1 MLPVPFE
8 EDVFKV
14 PSIYNFAVLN
24 TLVGLPMP
32 FLSCRNAN
40 LCLAGGDITSAQ
52 SHSTLSRIWRFNGKL
67 WVLLRARHSLE
78 IGLSDH
84 LIDQYFRLTC
94 GNFPMY
100 SSQFCI
106 KTFVCTCTLSC
117 RNVKC
122 LLDAISHFCILPKV
136 IHFIQE
142 SEDSTVQ
149 LFLWAGGCFLLK
161 DRSDRHRKSCFRF
174 KMSNLSIYGISFV

>member
-52 SHSTLSRIWRFNGKL
+52 SHST
-67 WVLLRARHSLE
+67 
-78 IGLSDH
+78 
-84 LIDQYFRLTC
+84 
-94 GNFPMY
+94 
-100 SSQFCI
+100 
-106 KTFVCTCTLSC
+106 
-117 RNVKC
+117 
-122 LLDAISHFCILPKV
+122 
-136 IHFIQE
+136 FIQN
-142 SEDSTVQ
+142 
-149 LFLWAGGCFLLK
+149 LK
-161 DRSDRHRKSCFRF
+161 IQRAALGFASGPPFSGRSVFQIIS
-174 KMSNLSIYGISFV
+174 SINTSV